1 MFIHVK
7 KLIPFFIIILFMFI
21 FPRISQAN
29 PLRYVNLIKISGD
42 FAILEIRGLE
52 NKNYYSCNIKTLI
65 CEAIPKL
72 PTEPSVSVEKTIKSS
87 IKFPSNSSRRNIS
100 QTGNFG
106 FYSTVDTAKGTR
118 TMGLIDGKNKKNYS
132 IKENLNFWNLLDEQ
146 PHISRFAQ
154 DDSTLTYMSDRS
166 GFASLYSLSLK
177 NLSNK
182 NFQGTQITSGVSVGD
197 FIYADSKTILYVAN
211 TKSDPYNWVLY
222 SYNLTTK
229 KKNILVENLVYD
241 TILHQSGNSIIFTK
255 LTPLGTLPVVITDFK
270 EGGEKEFTGL
280 SPSPLDTKSI
290 TYTYKNI
297 NSLNTVEMKNIN
309 TDTTIKHSLIV
320 WLHGGPYRQG
330 SYIRHPYISYGVYDW
345 ILEEAVSKGAY
356 VLKIDYPGSYG
367 SGRTFT
373 QSIKN
378 QVGKID
384 INSVMNAITIYKKTH
399 EINNTYVIGNSYGG
413 YLALKFMTSYPDK
426 IDGGLSINGV
436 TDWGSLLNYYKNS
449 IFNTFFNGIPSS
461 INKKL
466 FAQAL
471 ILNNIKN
478 IKNPLYIIQGD
489 IDSTI
494 PKSQALLLKKA
505 LDDTHK
511 ISTLTIIADENHV
524 FLKNS
529 SINTIC
535 KSLFEMTQLDA
546 TNSCN
551 LEG

>member
-1 MFIHVK
+1 MFIHIK
-7 KLIPFFIIILFMFI
+7 KIIPFFIIILFMFI
-21 FPRISQAN
+21 FPSISLAN
-29 PLRYVNLIKISGD
+29 PLRYINLIKINGD
-42 FAILEIRGLE
+42 FATLEIRGLE
-52 NKNYYSCNIKTLI
+52 NKNYYNCNIKTLT
-65 CEAIPKL
+65 CNAIPDL
-72 PTEPSVSVEKTIKSS
+72 PTESSAQVDKTIKSS
-87 IKFPSNSSRRNIS
+87 IKFPSNSNRRNIS
-100 QTGNFG
+100 TTGKFG
-106 FYSTVDTAKGTR
+106 FYYSVDTSKKSR
-118 TMGLIDGKNKKNYS
+118 TLGLINSSKNKNYFL
-132 IKENLNFWNLLDEQ
+132 KENLNFWNLLDEQ
-146 PHISRFAQ
+146 PHVSRFAQ

-166 GFASLYSLSLK
+166 GFASLYLVSLK

-182 NFQGTQITSGVSVGD
+182 NLQGTQITSGVSVGD
-197 FIYADSKTILYVAN
+197 FIYADPETILYVSN
-211 TKSDPYNWVLY
+211 TKTDPYNWILY
-222 SYNLTTK
+222 SFNVTTK
-229 KKNILVENLVYD
+229 KKITLAQNLTYD
-241 TILHQSGNSIIFTK
+241 SILHQSGNSIIFTQ

-270 EGGEKEFTGL
+270 GGEEKEFTGL
-280 SPSPLDTKSI
+280 SSSPSDTKSI
-290 TYTYKNI
+290 TYKYQKI
-297 NSLNTVEMKNIN
+297 NSLNTVEMKNVD
-309 TDTTIKHSLIV
+309 TDTKTKHPLIV

-345 ILEEAVSKGAY
+345 ILEEAVSKDAY

-384 INSVMNAITIYKKTH
+384 INSIMNTITIYKKTH
-399 EINNTYVIGNSYGG
+399 EISNTYVIGNSYGG
-413 YLALKFMTSYPDK
+413 YLASKFMTSYPSK

-461 INKKL
+461 SNKKL
-466 FAQAL
+466 FTQAS

-478 IKNPLYIIQGD
+478 IKNPLYIIQGS

-494 PKSQALLLKKA
+494 PKSQAILLKKA
-505 LDDTHK
+505 LDDANKTS
-511 ISTLTIIADENHV
+511 ILTIIADENHV

-535 KSLFEMTQLDA
+535 KSLFEMVQLDA